1 MSRCMLPVAM
11 VVLSS
16 LVTRAA
22 MAQTISAYSLPS
34 QPGTPAPLGVRW
46 SMPVNS
52 VTRHAPS
59 PSWSAT
65 DIGLAGGF
73 LAMLWVDAAQT
84 RSLARQNWVGF
95 YETNPIL
102 GREPSVGKINTYTAA
117 AAITT
122 LGVAAL
128 LPPRARRWWL
138 AGALA
143 VETATVIYTTTE
155 VGVAF
160 RIR

>member
-1 MSRCMLPVAM
+1 MLPVAI
-11 VVLSS
+11 VVVSS
-16 LVTRAA
+16 LASPAA
-22 MAQTISAYSLPS
+22 MAQTIPAYSPRS
-34 QPGTPAPLGVRW
+34 HPDTPAPLGVRW
-46 SMPVNS
+46 SMPVNG

-59 PSWSAT
+59 WNAT

-95 YETNPIL
+95 SETNPIL
-102 GREPSVGKINTYTAA
+102 GPQPSIGKINTYTAA

-138 AGALA
+138 AGAFA
-143 VETATVIYTTTE
+143 VETATVLYTTTQ
-155 VGVAF
+155 VGVAL
-160 RIR
+160 RVR

>member
-1 MSRCMLPVAM
+1 
-11 VVLSS
+11 
-16 LVTRAA
+16 
-22 MAQTISAYSLPS
+22 
-34 QPGTPAPLGVRW
+34 
-46 SMPVNS
+46 MPVNS

-59 PSWSAT
+59 WNAT

-84 RSLARQNWVGF
+84 RSLARQNWVDF

-102 GREPSVGKINTYTAA
+102 GHEPSVGKINTYTAA

-138 AGALA
+138 ASAFA
-143 VETATVIYTTTE
+143 VETATVIYTTTQ

-160 RIR
+160 RVR

>member
-1 MSRCMLPVAM
+1 MSRRMLPVAM

-16 LVTRAA
+16 LASRAA
-22 MAQTISAYSLPS
+22 TAQTISAYSLPS
-34 QPGTPAPLGVRW
+34 HPGTPAPLGVSW
-46 SMPVNS
+46 SMPVS
-52 VTRHAPS
+52 GVTRHAPS
-59 PSWSAT
+59 WNAT

-84 RSLARQNWVGF
+84 RSLARQGWVGF
-95 YETNPIL
+95 YESNPIL
-102 GREPSVGKINTYTAA
+102 GAQPSVGAINTYTAA
-117 AAITT
+117 VAITT

-138 AGALA
+138 AGAFA
-143 VETATVIYTTTE
+143 VETATVIYSTTQ

-160 RIR
+160 RVR